1 MGRFSLHA
9 NCLTTDIM
17 ILSSQLLSY
26 NAYIQNKI
34 ISNRVRADYLCP
46 TLNILSYPQS
56 YSYIILILLSVIIP
70 LLGSFYR
77 TESEQSSGSVTILYL
92 SRVME
97 GF

>member
-46 TLNILSYPQS
+46 S